1 MTTENHHRHAWIRTR
16 LKHMTEKER
25 NELKRK
31 GINPTKYANA
41 EYNKLI
47 TRITFTEPPTRNHH
61 N

>member
-1 MTTENHHRHAWIRTR
+1 
-16 LKHMTEKER
+16 MTEKER

-31 GINPTKYANA
+31 RIDPIAYANA

>member
-1 MTTENHHRHAWIRTR
+1 MTTENHHRRAWIRTR

-31 GINPTKYANA
+31 RIDPIAYANA